1 MYATFLATRPK
12 AFEEAAIRMLLAQL
26 RRVED
31 AAALVKSQAPPGWGL
46 HIVHLGHGGML
57 PEIAAAKAQGANP
70 EVRMAS
76 SCQAKRIHEA
86 VLESK
91 SLVRLQ
97 SEQLH
102 LETVVKERTQPA
114 TELIEAGC
122 ALRTLRAT
130 GRAAGQRPGT
140 ISADIQPHQNCKHA
154 SCGDPCSAVAAES
167 GYRV

>member
-122 ALRTLRAT
+122 ALRTLPL
-130 GRAAGQRPGT
+130 GLPGGLQDSDLERQCRL
-140 ISADIQPHQNCKHA
+140 SAPSELQARIM
-154 SCGDPCSAVAAES
+154 
-167 GYRV
+167 R